1 MNLIPINLNELSVVQ
16 FTFVI
21 TVFLLIFM
29 LRMSARERK
38 DANTT
43 IDKLST
49 AITGFTIGEAEQR
62 VEVRT
67 KGDADAK
74 MMEALAES
82 NRRLA
87 IIAEKLVEQVNNVQK
102 GQAIDKTNREID
114 KKDIANMFRSVEGL
128 VTKLSEMQESMLNTL
143 ITKMDTHR
151 REDKLEASVTM
162 QKVLDAHSKQPQI
175 LNSPIIQF
183 AIPPTGE
190 NEDGIT

>member
-1 MNLIPINLNELSVVQ
+1 VQ

-87 IIAEKLVEQVNNVQK
+87 TITEKLVEQVNK
-102 GQAIDKTNREID
+102 GQSTDKTNREID

-143 ITKMDTHR
+143 ITKMDTQR